1 MDLVSHATPLTE
13 TGKART
19 SGDSEWSDLIDNLD
33 AFSSMALLRM
43 KECMRQVSYSWTLI
57 IAVEICV
64 SELLTIRRH

>member
-13 TGKART
+13 TGKARK
-19 SGDSEWSDLIDNLD
+19 SGESEWSDLIDNLD